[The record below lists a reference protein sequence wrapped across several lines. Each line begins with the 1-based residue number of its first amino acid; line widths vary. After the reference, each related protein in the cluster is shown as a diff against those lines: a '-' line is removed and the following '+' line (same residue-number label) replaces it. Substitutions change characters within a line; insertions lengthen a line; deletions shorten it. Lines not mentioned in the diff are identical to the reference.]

1 MLEEIIELF
10 KLDFQSVIIGIII
23 ILSVIISVYEI
34 VCKIIEIFKK
44 PKKWLDEKNEDHELL
59 IQTAKNLN
67 ELQKRH
73 EEDVAE
79 SNKHDEKIENDIKHL
94 TKIIVDK
101 SIEDYRWAIL
111 DFCSALSNGRVYN
124 REAYNHIFLT
134 YELYEKVL
142 QDNKMTNGLIE
153 ESISF
158 IKSKYKELLERGEL
172 K

>member
-1 MLEEIIELF
+1 MDKLLVELF
-10 KLDFQSVIIGIII
+10 KLDFSSIIIGIFL
-23 ILSVIISVYEI
+23 ILSVFIAAYEI
-34 VCKIIEIFKK
+34 ICKLFKILGK
-44 PKKWLDEKNEDHELL
+44 PIKWFNSKDSDHILL
-59 IQTAKNLN
+59 IQTSENLN
-67 ELQKRH
+67 ELQK
-73 EEDVAE
+73 
-79 SNKHDEKIENDIKHL
+79 KHEKIELELQHI
-94 TKIIVDK
+94 TKIIIDK

-142 QDNKMTNGLIE
+142 KDNNMTNGLIE

-158 IKSKYKELLERGEL
+158 IKNKYKELLERGEL

>member
-1 MLEEIIELF
+1 MEHLVELF
-10 KLDFQSVIIGIII
+10 KLDFPSIIIGIFL
-23 ILSVIISVYEI
+23 ILSALIAMYEI
-34 VCKIIEIFKK
+34 ICKVFKILGK
-44 PKKWLDEKNEDHELL
+44 PIKWVNSKDSDHQLL
-59 IQTAKNLN
+59 IQTAENLN

-79 SNKHDEKIENDIKHL
+79 SVRHDEKIEGELKQL

-111 DFCSALSNGRVYN
+111 DFCSALSNGRIYN

-134 YELYEKVL
+134 YELYEKIL
-142 QDNKMTNGLIE
+142 KENNMTNGLIE

-158 IKSKYKELLERGEL
+158 IRSKYKELLEKGEL

>member
-1 MLEEIIELF
+1 MINMDELLVELF
-10 KLDFQSVIIGIII
+10 KLDFSSIIIGIFL
-23 ILSVIISVYEI
+23 ILSVFIAACELI
-34 VCKIIEIFKK
+34 CKLFKILGK
-44 PKKWLDEKNEDHELL
+44 PIKCVNAKDSDHTLL
-59 IQTAKNLN
+59 IQTSENLN
-67 ELQKRH
+67 ELQK
-73 EEDVAE
+73 
-79 SNKHDEKIENDIKHL
+79 KHEKIELELQHL
-94 TKIIVDK
+94 TKIIIDK

-142 QDNKMTNGLIE
+142 QDNNMTNGLIE

-158 IKSKYKELLERGEL
+158 IKNKYKELLERGEL

>member
-1 MLEEIIELF
+1 MDELLVELF
-10 KLDFQSVIIGIII
+10 KLDFSSIIIGIFL
-23 ILSVIISVYEI
+23 ILSVFIAAYEI
-34 VCKIIEIFKK
+34 ICKLFKILGK
-44 PKKWLDEKNEDHELL
+44 PIKWFNSKDSDHILL
-59 IQTAKNLN
+59 IQTSENLN
-67 ELQKRH
+67 ELQK
-73 EEDVAE
+73 
-79 SNKHDEKIENDIKHL
+79 KHEKIELELQHI
-94 TKIIVDK
+94 TKIIIDK

-142 QDNKMTNGLIE
+142 KDNNMTNGLIE

-158 IKSKYKELLERGEL
+158 IKNKYKELLERGEL